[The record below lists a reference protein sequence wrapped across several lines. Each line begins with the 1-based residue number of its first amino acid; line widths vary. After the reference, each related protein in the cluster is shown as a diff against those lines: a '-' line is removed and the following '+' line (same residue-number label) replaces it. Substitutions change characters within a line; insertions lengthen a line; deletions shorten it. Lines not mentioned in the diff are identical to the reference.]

1 EAAKTAADCPG
12 VWDSAANTC
21 EVVGVVGRYQAGFF
35 PIMMFG
41 LPGAA
46 LAIYLRSEDKK
57 KKTVAALMMA
67 GALAS
72 FFTGVTEPLEFSFM
86 FVAPVLYLVHALLTG
101 VSVAIAAAMH
111 WTAGFGFSAGFV
123 DMFLSAQNPVANKW
137 YMLLVMGVVFFA
149 LYFVIFYALI
159 GVMNMHTP
167 GRELEDDELDMSDL
181 EDVDPSSQ
189 AATIL
194 NGLGGAEN
202 IDTLDYC
209 TTRLR
214 VNVKDPLKINEKVI
228 KAAKVAGIIRPGQ
241 KSIQVVIGPQV
252 QFVYDDMAML
262 LKSSSAVLMGEQE
275 E

>member
-1 EAAKTAADCPG
+1 
-12 VWDSAANTC
+12 
-21 EVVGVVGRYQAGFF
+21 
-35 PIMMFG
+35 
-41 LPGAA
+41 
-46 LAIYLRSEDKK
+46 
-57 KKTVAALMMA
+57 
-67 GALAS
+67 
-72 FFTGVTEPLEFSFM
+72 
-86 FVAPVLYLVHALLTG
+86 
-101 VSVAIAAAMH
+101 MH

>member
-1 EAAKTAADCPG
+1 
-12 VWDSAANTC
+12 
-21 EVVGVVGRYQAGFF
+21 
-35 PIMMFG
+35 
-41 LPGAA
+41 
-46 LAIYLRSEDKK
+46 
-57 KKTVAALMMA
+57 
-67 GALAS
+67 
-72 FFTGVTEPLEFSFM
+72 
-86 FVAPVLYLVHALLTG
+86 
-101 VSVAIAAAMH
+101 
-111 WTAGFGFSAGFV
+111 
-123 DMFLSAQNPVANKW
+123 
-137 YMLLVMGVVFFA
+137 MLLVMGVVFFA